1 MKQAISFL
9 FLFLSCIIGNAQEIG
24 PLLESSWHQKAPFNN
39 FIPNHKEA
47 GCGPIAVAQILNY
60 YKAPTQGFGHV
71 TLYNDL
77 DYSDKTIDY
86 SLILDDYR
94 NNNYTNEQADAVAN
108 LVWYVAAAMTLKYP
122 NNGTDNNRMVWGI
135 QKYLHISQK
144 CRFRLRK
151 FYSTEQWIQML
162 DKQLESRRP
171 VYYRGRAFY
180 YKSDSSG
187 IGHIYVIDGKN
198 TNGLYHANFGKNTK
212 EYNKNVSL
220 DVLDQSTNEGAFPGD
235 YGVYYNWEQGMATD
249 LYPDDDFNEDTFN
262 DYPVYLAEPLSLNN
276 DKSLDE
282 LTISLGN
289 TFYLSTKLQVF
300 TKDYI
305 IAKDGSIGTW
315 EQALGVYKN
324 DQLLSVISS
333 KQNHSFSTTGTKS
346 STLPYEIPSSIS
358 DGEYEIRIVTK
369 RADEDMWQPVWDI
382 APNTIYANIKKGKV
396 TLRTM
401 GNHTL
406 ETKLYL
412 LDPIK
417 EVGEYNYNYKPSDTI
432 DYSGRLFSLKIKN
445 PTDNNFEHKINL
457 SVVVGNVEKANL
469 EQMASVYSGCQVE
482 YRFLIPYEVF
492 DFRNSSNY
500 KIKASYYEQNEEK
513 NIDLTTD
520 IPDLSDIKTPQK
532 SVYPQEHSVYSING
546 VLLKHLEDSD
556 THPLEDLPRG
566 CYIIKEKGSTRK
578 VLK

>member
-1 MKQAISFL
+1 MKQAISLL
-9 FLFLSCIIGNAQEIG
+9 FLFLSSVIGNAQDIV
-24 PLLESSWHQKAPFNN
+24 PLLESSWHQEAPFNN
-39 FIPNHKEA
+39 YIPNHMKA

-60 YKAPTQGFGHV
+60 YEEPKQGFGHV

-77 DYSDKTIDY
+77 DYSNKKIDY
-86 SLILDDYR
+86 NLILNDYR
-94 NNNYTNEQADAVAN
+94 NSNYTSEQADAVAN
-108 LVWYVAAAMTLKYP
+108 LVWYVGAAMTVKYRQ
-122 NNGTDNNRMVWGI
+122 NNIGATDNNRMVWGI

-162 DKQLESRRP
+162 DQQLESGRP
-171 VYYRGRAFY
+171 VYYRGRAFK
-180 YKSDSSG
+180 YKSSQDG
-187 IGHIYVIDGKN
+187 IGHVFVIDGKQAD
-198 TNGLYHANFGKNTK
+198 GVYHANFGKNTK
-212 EYNKNVSL
+212 GYNKHVSL
-220 DVLDQSTNEGAFPGD
+220 DVLDQSTDEGAYPGD
-235 YGVYYNWEQGMATD
+235 YGTYYNWEQGMATD
-249 LYPDDDFNEDTFN
+249 LYPDNDFNEETFN
-262 DYPVYLAEPLSLNN
+262 DYPVYLAEPLTLNN

-282 LTISLGN
+282 LTISLN
-289 TFYLSTKLQVF
+289 EPFYLSTKLQVF
-300 TKDYI
+300 TADYI
-305 IAKDGSIGTW
+305 KAKDGSIGTW
-315 EQALGVYKN
+315 EQALGVYK
-324 DQLLSVISS
+324 DEELLSVIQS
-333 KQNHSFSTTGTKS
+333 KQNHSFSTSSTKS
-346 STLPYEIPSSIS
+346 SILPYEIPSSIS
-358 DGEYEIRIVTK
+358 DGEYEIRVVTK
-369 RADEDMWQPVWDI
+369 RANADMWQPVWDI

-417 EVGEYNYNYKPSDTI
+417 EVGEYVYKTSEV

-445 PTDNNFEHKINL
+445 PTDNNFENKINL
-457 SVVVGNVEKANL
+457 SVVVDNVEKANL

-500 KIKASYYEQNEEK
+500 KIKASYYEQNEQK
-513 NIDLTTD
+513 YIDLTTD
-520 IPDLSDIKTPQK
+520 IPDLSDIKSPQK
-532 SVYPQEHSVYSING
+532 SVYPQERSIYSING

>member
-1 MKQAISFL
+1 MKQVISLL
-9 FLFLSCIIGNAQEIG
+9 FLFLSSVIGNAQDIV
-24 PLLESSWHQKAPFNN
+24 PLLNSSWHQEAPFNN
-39 FIPNHKEA
+39 YIPNHMKA

-60 YKAPTQGFGHV
+60 YEEPKQGFGHV

-77 DYSDKTIDY
+77 DYSNKKIDY
-86 SLILDDYR
+86 NLILNDYR
-94 NNNYTNEQADAVAN
+94 NSNYTSEQADAVAN
-108 LVWYVAAAMTLKYP
+108 LVWHVAAAMTIKYHE
-122 NNGTDNNRMVWGI
+122 NNNATENNRMVWGI

-162 DKQLESRRP
+162 DQQLESGRP
-171 VYYRGRAFY
+171 VYYRGRAFK
-180 YKSDSSG
+180 YKSSQDG
-187 IGHIYVIDGKN
+187 IGHVFVIDGKQAD
-198 TNGLYHANFGKNTK
+198 GVYHANFGKNTK
-212 EYNKNVSL
+212 GYNKHVSL
-220 DVLDQSTNEGAFPGD
+220 DVLDQSTEEGAYPGD
-235 YGVYYNWEQGMATD
+235 YGTYYNWEQGMATD
-249 LYPDDDFNEDTFN
+249 LYPDKNFNEDTFN

-282 LTISLGN
+282 LTISLDEP
-289 TFYLSTKLQVF
+289 FYLSTKLQVF
-300 TKDYI
+300 TADYI
-305 IAKDGSIGTW
+305 KAKDGSIGTW

-333 KQNHSFSTTGTKS
+333 KQNHSFSTSSTKS
-346 STLPYEIPSSIS
+346 STLAYEIPTSIS
-358 DGEYEIRIVTK
+358 DGEYEIRVVTK
-369 RADEDMWQPVWDI
+369 RANADMWQPVWDI

-417 EVGEYNYNYKPSDTI
+417 EVGEYVYKTKEV

-445 PTDNNFEHKINL
+445 PTDNNFENKINL

-500 KIKASYYEQNEEK
+500 KIKASYYEQNEQK
-513 NIDLTTD
+513 YIDLTTD

>member
-1 MKQAISFL
+1 MKQAISLL
-9 FLFLSCIIGNAQEIG
+9 FLFLSSVIGNAQDIE
-24 PLLESSWHQKAPFNN
+24 PLLKSSWHQEAPFNN
-39 FIPNHKEA
+39 YIPNQMKA

-60 YKAPTQGFGHV
+60 YKEPTQGFGHV

-77 DYSDKTIDY
+77 DYSNKKIDY
-86 SLILDDYR
+86 NLILNDYR
-94 NNNYTNEQADAVAN
+94 NSNYTSEQADAVAN
-108 LVWYVAAAMTLKYP
+108 LVWHVAAAMTVKYHED
-122 NNGTDNNRMVWGI
+122 NNATENNRMVWGI

-151 FYSTEQWIQML
+151 FYSTEQWTQML
-162 DKQLESRRP
+162 DKQLESGRP
-171 VYYRGRAFY
+171 VYYRGRAFRY
-180 YKSDSSG
+180 QCDKNG
-187 IGHIYVIDGKN
+187 IGHIYVIDRKN
-198 TNGLYHANFGKNTK
+198 KDGLYHANFGHASEKQDK
-212 EYNKNVSL
+212 YVSL
-220 DVLDQSTNEGAFPGD
+220 DIINQSDGTYPGD

-249 LYPDDDFNEDTFN
+249 LYPDNDFNEETFN
-262 DYPVYLAEPLSLNN
+262 DYPVYLAEPLTLNN

-282 LTISLGN
+282 LTISLDEP
-289 TFYLSTKLQVF
+289 FYLSTKLQVF
-300 TKDYI
+300 TADYI
-305 IAKDGSIGTW
+305 KAKDGSIGTW

-333 KQNHSFSTTGTKS
+333 KQNHSFSTSSTKS
-346 STLPYEIPSSIS
+346 SILPYEIPSSIS
-358 DGEYEIRIVTK
+358 DGEYEIRVVTK
-369 RADEDMWQPVWDI
+369 RANEDMWQPVWDI
-382 APNTIYANIKKGKV
+382 APNTINANIKKGKV

-406 ETKLYL
+406 ETKQYL

-417 EVGEYNYNYKPSDTI
+417 EVGEYVYKTSKV

-445 PTDNNFEHKINL
+445 PTDNNFENKINL

-500 KIKASYYEQNEEK
+500 KIRASYYEQNEEK
-513 NIDLTTD
+513 YIDLTTD

-532 SVYPQEHSVYSING
+532 SVYPQERSIYSING